1 MLIKNFIIEDKAT
14 FFAFGFYCLG
24 FLYLDR
30 LQLHPCTFILLLLSR
45 DVCVI
50 KRRFTKTNLLK
61 AIYIVFFIY
70 KMFLLL
76 VHEHALSA
84 VRDACMR
91 EYQQQKRL
99 GFTTSV

>member
-1 MLIKNFIIEDKAT
+1 
-14 FFAFGFYCLG
+14 
-24 FLYLDR
+24 
-30 LQLHPCTFILLLLSR
+30 
-45 DVCVI
+45 
-50 KRRFTKTNLLK
+50 
-61 AIYIVFFIY
+61 
-70 KMFLLL
+70 MFLLL

>member
-50 KRRFTKTNLLK
+50 KRRFINTNLLK
-61 AIYIVFFIY
+61 AIYIVFIY
-70 KMFLLL
+70 LQDVF
-76 VHEHALSA
+76 V
-84 VRDACMR
+84 V
-91 EYQQQKRL
+91 
-99 GFTTSV
+99 GT

>member
-50 KRRFTKTNLLK
+50 KRRFINTNLLK
-61 AIYIVFFIY
+61 AIYIVFIY
-70 KMFLLL
+70 LQDFF
-76 VHEHALSA
+76 V
-84 VRDACMR
+84 V
-91 EYQQQKRL
+91 
-99 GFTTSV
+99 GT